1 MNEILLFQFTRLRKS
16 EFRSTFG
23 ELISIAEKHDPEALH
38 IEAALSR
45 MKDALREV
53 EKLEIPERKNPMTL
67 ALNDARDKRNKLVM
81 YMFAQTRTHL
91 NGTNEAMKAAA
102 EVFMP
107 FIKRI
112 LDDFKRMDYSTQD
125 THENLFFIEL
135 DATAALRNAAG
146 TLGLMTTIESLRQTG
161 ETVRETYQLK
171 REITSERLKMKT
183 DEIKKRL
190 SVMMIDFLTYIELVS
205 ADYPALN
212 YTPLIN
218 ELNVAL
224 QAQRLKLLNR
234 GKNRRQTEQPE
245 NVVTGNASAPTAVNN
260 N

>member
-135 DATAALRNAAG
+135 DATVALRNAAG
-146 TLGLMTTIESLRQTG
+146 TLGLGSTIEDMRQIG
-161 ETVRETYQLK
+161 ETVRESYELK
-171 REITSERLKMKT
+171 RVITSECRKMKT
-183 DEIKKRL
+183 DEIKKQL
-190 SVMMIDFLTYIELVS
+190 SALMIDFLTYIELVS
-205 ADYPALN
+205 ADYPALD

-218 ELNVAL
+218 ELNVAI

-234 GKNRRQTEQPE
+234 GKNSRQTEQPE

>member
-1 MNEILLFQFTRLRKS
+1 
-16 EFRSTFG
+16 
-23 ELISIAEKHDPEALH
+23 
-38 IEAALSR
+38 
-45 MKDALREV
+45 
-53 EKLEIPERKNPMTL
+53 
-67 ALNDARDKRNKLVM
+67 
-81 YMFAQTRTHL
+81 
-91 NGTNEAMKAAA
+91 
-102 EVFMP
+102 
-107 FIKRI
+107 
-112 LDDFKRMDYSTQD
+112 
-125 THENLFFIEL
+125 
-135 DATAALRNAAG
+135 
-146 TLGLMTTIESLRQTG
+146 MTTIESLRQTG

-205 ADYPALN
+205 ADYPALD

-218 ELNVAL
+218 ELNVAI